1 MKMNFKIAG
10 IIILVVFVIYFVF
23 SWLFPENARVKSF
36 GGDMTID
43 LPVNQKLV
51 TITWKENEVWYLTR
65 PMRQDEF
72 PETSTFQ
79 QKSTYGVFE
88 GTIHIQEHK

>member
-1 MKMNFKIAG
+1 MKFKSNVIITILAIIFAG
-10 IIILVVFVIYFVF
+10 YAIISFI
-23 SWLFPENARVKSF
+23 FPENARVKSF
-36 GGDMTID
+36 GSDMTLD

-51 TITWKENEVWYLTR
+51 NITWKENEVWYLTR

>member
-1 MKMNFKIAG
+1 MY
-10 IIILVVFVIYFVF
+10 LVF
-23 SWLFPENARVKSF
+23 SFFYPENARVKSF

-51 TITWKENEVWYLTR
+51 NITWKENEVWYLTR